1 MMPIIVI
8 RLLRLARYATDNLT
22 SVAIRDSAA
31 IDQARR
37 NSISVG
43 VVFRL
48 GPHVV
53 SQAAEPLN

>member
-8 RLLRLARYATDNLT
+8 RLLRLVRYTTDNLT
-22 SVAIRDSAA
+22 SVAIRDSTA

-37 NSISVG
+37 NSIFLG

-53 SQAAEPLN
+53 SQAAELVN